1 MTSIADRRPRI
12 HRAWWVAAVV
22 LGALVAAAGFRSST
36 GALLEPLEAEFGW
49 SRATTSGAVTANL
62 VIYGLT
68 APFAA
73 ALMERFGIRRVVAAA
88 LVLVAVG
95 SGLTLVMTQ
104 AWQLWLL
111 WGLAVGI
118 GTGAMAL
125 VLGAVVANRWFAESH
140 RGLVTG
146 VFSAAGAA
154 GQLVFLPGVAA
165 LAVGPGW
172 RYAALTVTAAALLL
186 VPLVLVV
193 VADHP
198 QDVGARP
205 LGERPGEE
213 SAAGPAVRHASP
225 ARLAVQTLRESLSS
239 RVFWILLGTF
249 WICGWSTNGLIGTHF
264 IPAAHDH
271 GMPQTTAAGL
281 LALVGIFDI
290 AGTIASGWL
299 TDRVDPR
306 WLLFGYYGLRGLS
319 LLAVPALLGPEVH
332 PNLFLFIV
340 FYGLDWVA
348 TVPPTIALCRRHF
361 GLARSSVVF
370 GWVFASHM
378 VGAGVAA
385 SYAGWVRSSTGDYL
399 TAWLTAGA
407 LCVGAAFACL
417 AIAED
422 RPDAGAAGDPAAAG
436 RRPRG
441 LTATAGPSQWLTA
454 VFGWGNGAH
463 RDHPQRRCQ
472 PLRGDRGRRARRL
485 RRVHPDLAD
494 HHLHPHRGRLRVRG
508 PGRRLG
514 ARAGRPRRRDPPRRP
529 PDQGRLPL
537 HPRLDRAPPRLP
549 APPGAEHPALTTGAG
564 VAQSA
569 PHRAP
574 G

>member
-1 MTSIADRRPRI
+1 MVSRTTTSAPPRI

-36 GALLEPLEAEFGW
+36 GALLEPLESEFGW
-49 SRATTSGAVTANL
+49 SRSTTSGAVTANL

-73 ALMERFGIRRVVAAA
+73 ALMERFGIRRVVAAS
-88 LVLVAVG
+88 LLLVAVG
-95 SGLTLVMTQ
+95 SGLTTLMTQ

-125 VLGAVVANRWFAESH
+125 VLGAIVANRWFAEAH

-146 VFSAAGAA
+146 IFSAAGAA
-154 GQLVFLPGVAA
+154 GQLVFLPGIAA
-165 LAVGPGW
+165 LAMGPGW
-172 RYAALTVTAAALLL
+172 RYAALVVTVAAVLL
-186 VPLVLVV
+186 VPLVLLV

-198 QDVGARP
+198 ADVGAEP
-205 LGERPGEE
+205 YGAQAERPGPSPSDPVAPPRQT
-213 SAAGPAVRHASP
+213 SA
-225 ARLAVQTLRESLSS
+225 ARLAIDTLRESLRS
-239 RVFWILLGTF
+239 RVFWILVGTF

-281 LALVGIFDI
+281 LALIGVFDM

-299 TDRVDPR
+299 TDKVDPR

-319 LLAVPALLGPEVH
+319 LLAVPTLLSPDVQ

-361 GLARSSVVF
+361 GVARSGVVF

-399 TAWLTAGA
+399 NAWLTAGG
-407 LCVGAAFACL
+407 LCVVAAFACL
-417 AIAED
+417 AVSK
-422 RPDAGAAGDPAAAG
+422 
-436 RRPRG
+436 
-441 LTATAGPSQWLTA
+441 T
-454 VFGWGNGAH
+454 
-463 RDHPQRRCQ
+463 PQR
-472 PLRGDRGRRARRL
+472 GSW
-485 RRVHPDLAD
+485 
-494 HHLHPHRGRLRVRG
+494 
-508 PGRRLG
+508 
-514 ARAGRPRRRDPPRRP
+514 
-529 PDQGRLPL
+529 
-537 HPRLDRAPPRLP
+537 
-549 APPGAEHPALTTGAG
+549 HPAGEESE
-564 VAQSA
+564 VASIA
-569 PHRAP
+569 
-574 G
+574 